1 MSAGEGRT
9 PGRFVVLGLAGP
21 RSPWFRD
28 VGRWAT
34 GAAVPMDF
42 IRCVS
47 LDEVAARLDDGGV
60 YSALLIDS
68 AVLGLDRDV
77 LDLARANGVATL
89 VVDDG
94 RHQRDWVALGATA
107 VLPADLGRGDL
118 MDELVRHG
126 RAIERSTIS
135 GALGGVDTVSWSGRL
150 VAVTGD
156 TGAGASLV
164 SMALAQGF
172 AADARHR
179 GSVLLADLALRADLA
194 MYHDARDIVPGLQ
207 EMVEAHRTGVPSPT
221 ELRRLVFDTDHR
233 GYHLLLGLRRHRD
246 WAVLRPRT
254 VEAVIT
260 NLLAGYRRVVC
271 DIECDLEGH
280 DEVGALEVEER
291 NQLARLAVAH
301 ADVVVAVGTPDLK
314 GLHGLLRVLAELT
327 DHGVAAERIVT
338 VCNRAGRPGR
348 KRAEIS
354 AAFADLVAPISG
366 DIAPPVFV
374 PQRRDLDATLRD
386 GLSLPAQMVSPVTAA
401 VVAALDRNPE
411 RRGAGDHPEP
421 VAVTPGSLGHF
432 AEEDPTP

>member
-1 MSAGEGRT
+1 VSEERA
-9 PGRFVVLGLAGP
+9 GRFVVLGLAGP

-60 YSALLIDS
+60 YSAVLIDS
-68 AVLGLDRDV
+68 GVLGLDRDV
-77 LDLARANGVATL
+77 LDLARGNGVATL

-94 RHQRDWVALGATA
+94 RHQRDWIALGATA
-107 VLPADLGRGDL
+107 VLPGDLGRSEL

-126 RAIERSTIS
+126 RTIERTAMA
-135 GALGGVDTVSWSGRL
+135 GAGAGNDTLTWSGRL
-150 VAVTGD
+150 VAVTGGS
-156 TGAGASLV
+156 GAGTSTLA
-164 SMALAQGF
+164 MALAQGF
-172 AADARHR
+172 ATDTRHG

-194 MYHDARDIVPGLQ
+194 MYHDARDVVPGLQ

-221 ELRRLVFDTDHR
+221 ELRRLVFDTDER

-254 VEAVIT
+254 VETTIA
-260 NLLAGYRRVVC
+260 NLLSGYRRVIC
-271 DIECDLEGH
+271 DVECDLEGH

-338 VCNRAGRPGR
+338 LCNRAGRPGR

-354 AAFADLVAPISG
+354 AAFADLVAPISH

-374 PQRRDLDATLRD
+374 PYRRNLDATIRD
-386 GLSLPAQMVSPVTAA
+386 GIALPSQMVGPITAA
-401 VVAALDRNPE
+401 VNAALERNPE
-411 RRGAGDHPEP
+411 RRGHAGPEP
-421 VAVTPGSLGHF
+421 VAVAPGSLGHF
-432 AEEDPTP
+432 AEEDPT

>member
-1 MSAGEGRT
+1 MSTNDGRT

-42 IRCVS
+42 VRCVS

-60 YSALLIDS
+60 YSALLVDS
-68 AVLGLDRDV
+68 AVLGLDRDI
-77 LDLARANGVATL
+77 LDLARSNGVATL

-107 VLPADLGRGDL
+107 VLPADLGRDDL

-126 RAIERSTIS
+126 RTIERSSIV
-135 GALGGVDTVSWSGRL
+135 GALGSDSPVSWSGRL
-150 VAVTGD
+150 VAVTGGA
-156 TGAGASLV
+156 GAGASTLA
-164 SMALAQGF
+164 MALAQGF
-172 AADARHR
+172 AADARHG

-207 EMVEAHRTGVPSPT
+207 EMVEAHRTAIPSPT
-221 ELRRLVFDTDHR
+221 ELRRLVFDTDER
-233 GYHLLLGLRRHRD
+233 GYHLLLGLRRQRD

-254 VEAVIT
+254 VEATIT

-271 DIECDLEGH
+271 DIDCDLEGH

-301 ADVVVAVGTPDLK
+301 ADVVVAVGSPDLK

-327 DHGVAAERIVT
+327 DHGVPADRIVT
-338 VCNRAGRPGR
+338 VCNRASRPGR
-348 KRAEIS
+348 RRAEVS
-354 AAFADLVAPISG
+354 AAFADLVTPISR

-374 PQRRDLDATLRD
+374 PHRRNLDATLRD
-386 GLSLPAQMVSPVTAA
+386 GLGLPAQMVAPVTAA
-401 VVAALDRNPE
+401 VVAALERTTE
-411 RRGAGDHPEP
+411 RRGAVDDLEP

-432 AEEDPTP
+432 ADEDDLP